1 MSSNDTAVEPS
12 ADASSDVSQATPVRH
27 HSAVISFLFLW
38 LVCSLCLSVR
48 LFRPFPA
55 ELVGERGGRLEC
67 LVDIY
72 ARFDFPYVDGDGVT
86 RICHQ
91 EERLARAGEPV
102 EGNARLSAYREE
114 LSRRQEVLGGQGQG
128 LGYLVKAVLMLG
140 ATLLCFVFCLRCLRP
155 TVFRY
160 ANQIVLCLLLILLHL
175 GLATGCYFW
184 MRSAGMESTIHFL
197 TLVPLCLVPAL
208 ATCLLGARVSVCLV
222 VLLTS
227 LTSLLLEG
235 SYQFTLFQCSLL
247 SALVSIAVYRQV
259 STYRQMVLCG
269 LLVLVTAVVL
279 DVFIVWNRELTW
291 ALGDLSAFWASL
303 RGLSFWRTF
312 EWSSIPRELS
322 LSSYWRWI
330 LLLATLN
337 SVFTTVMLV
346 VLPGLLERFFDVV
359 SPIHLRQLCTQ
370 EHPLLRQLRKEAQ
383 GTFEHCE
390 EVGEM
395 AALAASAI
403 GANERLAKVCGYF
416 HDIGKLLDAKCFAEN
431 AYAAE
436 SPHRHLT
443 PEESSRRICEHVQYG
458 VELGRRH
465 HLPKPIL
472 EAIHTHHGNDLV
484 GYFYRKACQNAAQA
498 GRPAPDERQFRYQA
512 PLPHHKEVVIVE
524 IADICEAAG
533 RAELSR
539 LPSLDRQTVKAFVNR
554 LITNKF
560 QNRQFADADMTL
572 AELTVVCGVME
583 ECLRARYHERP
594 AYGDVA
600 APLPEMSKTT
610 SFATE
615 EAAARSSVL
624 VAAAPATP
632 AAPVAP
638 VASATAPAAAPVA
651 PVASATAPAAAPVAP
666 VASATAPAA
675 APVAPATPAT
685 PAAPAAP
692 VASAVAEERPRF
704 SSSASATT
712 AASSLG
718 LVQPVQ
724 VAESRSEASAAE
736 DVPEAPAAQPV
747 QAVAAEDV
755 PEAPLP
761 ARAESAAGELEER
774 EDGH

>member
-1 MSSNDTAVEPS
+1 MSSNDTAVE
-12 ADASSDVSQATPVRH
+12 ASSDAPSSDASQVAPVRH

-38 LVCSLCLSVR
+38 LVCSLCLTVR
-48 LFRPFPA
+48 LFRPLPA
-55 ELVGERGGRLEC
+55 ELVGERDGRQVC

-72 ARFDFPYVDGDGVT
+72 ARFDFPYVGDDGVT
-86 RICHQ
+86 RICQQ
-91 EERLARAGEPV
+91 EERLARAGEPA

-114 LSRRQEVLGGQGQG
+114 LSRRQEVLGGAGQG
-128 LGYLVKAVLMLG
+128 LGYLVKSVLMLG

-208 ATCLLGARVSVCLV
+208 ATCLLGTRVSVCLV

-291 ALGDLSAFWASL
+291 ALDDLSAFWASL

-312 EWSSIPRELS
+312 EWSSIPGELS

-330 LLLATLN
+330 LVLAALN
-337 SVFTTVMLV
+337 SLFTTVMLV

-370 EHPLLRQLRKEAQ
+370 EHPLLRQLRKEAR

-395 AALAASAI
+395 AALAANAI

-416 HDIGKLLDAKCFAEN
+416 HDIGKLQDAKCFAEN

-443 PEESSRRICEHVQYG
+443 PEESSRRICEHVRYG
-458 VELGRRH
+458 VELGRRY

-498 GRPAPDERQFRYQA
+498 GLPAPDERQFRYQA

-583 ECLRARYHERP
+583 ECLRAHYHERP
-594 AYGDVA
+594 AYGDVS

-610 SFATE
+610 SFAAE
-615 EAAARSSVL
+615 EEAARSS
-624 VAAAPATP
+624 
-632 AAPVAP
+632 
-638 VASATAPAAAPVA
+638 APAAAPVA
-651 PVASATAPAAAPVAP
+651 APAAPAAPAAAPAAAPVAS
-666 VASATAPAA
+666 AS
-675 APVAPATPAT
+675 
-685 PAAPAAP
+685 
-692 VASAVAEERPRF
+692 EERLQV

-712 AASSLG
+712 AAASLG

-724 VAESRSEASAAE
+724 VVESRAESEASAA
-736 DVPEAPAAQPV
+736 DVPEAGASGGG
-747 QAVAAEDV
+747 
-755 PEAPLP
+755 
-761 ARAESAAGELEER
+761 ESSATWQEER
-774 EDGH
+774 EHGH

>member
-12 ADASSDVSQATPVRH
+12 ADASSDASLATPVRH

-48 LFRPFPA
+48 LLRPLPA

-72 ARFDFPYVDGDGVT
+72 ARFDFPYVDGGGVT
-86 RICHQ
+86 RICRQ
-91 EERLARAGEPV
+91 EERLACAGEPV
-102 EGNARLSAYREE
+102 AGNVRLSAYREE

-128 LGYLVKAVLMLG
+128 IGYLVKAVLMLG

-197 TLVPLCLVPAL
+197 SLVPLCLVPAL
-208 ATCLLGARVSVCLV
+208 ATCLLGTRVSVCLV

-235 SYQFTLFQCSLL
+235 SYQFTLFQYSLL
-247 SALVSIAVYRQV
+247 GALVSIAVYRQV

-269 LLVLVTAVVL
+269 LLVLVTVVVL
-279 DVFIVWNRELTW
+279 DVFIVWNRDLTW
-291 ALGDLSAFWASL
+291 ALEDLSAFWASL

-312 EWSSIPRELS
+312 AWSSIPQELS

-346 VLPGLLERFFDVV
+346 VLPGVLERFFDVV
-359 SPIHLRQLCTQ
+359 SPIRLRQLCTQ

-443 PEESSRRICEHVQYG
+443 PEESSRRICEHVKYG
-458 VELGRRH
+458 VELGRRY

-498 GRPAPDERQFRYQA
+498 GLPAPDERQFRYQA

-610 SFATE
+610 SFAAE
-615 EAAARSSVL
+615 EAAACSSVL
-624 VAAAPATP
+624 VAAK
-632 AAPVAP
+632 PVATAT
-638 VASATAPAAAPVA
+638 VSA
-651 PVASATAPAAAPVAP
+651 
-666 VASATAPAA
+666 
-675 APVAPATPAT
+675 

-692 VASAVAEERPRF
+692 ASAPASPAAASAAPSSAPAAPDERARF

-724 VAESRSEASAAE
+724 VVESRPETAAAE

-747 QAVAAEDV
+747 QAVAAAAEDV
-755 PEAPLP
+755 PEAPAP
-761 ARAESAAGELEER
+761 ESAASEQEER